1 MRFTT
6 RLLLRLSLLLPLAAA
21 APAALAAYPDK
32 PIRIIVTAAA
42 GSPLDA
48 MARMVGKLLG
58 AELKVP
64 MVVEN
69 KVGGTGAVGMAQA
82 LQLPADGYTLVT
94 ATGSTS
100 FLMAE
105 ANTPYSTDDFLFF
118 RGLQAE
124 PSSMAVRADSPYKNL
139 KELVAALKTTPDKV
153 SIGGFAAAGF
163 HQYVFYRLQQE
174 AGVKGVWVPFNGGN
188 QAVLALMGQHVQ
200 AAGIT
205 PSSALPQIQRGDLRL
220 LGISSPT
227 RDPNFPDVPTYKEQ
241 GFNVVEEIW
250 RGLMVRKG
258 TSPEVIATLNA
269 ALDRMEATTEWKTF
283 MVDNKQASMRL
294 NSAQM
299 QKHVEAEVSSRRE
312 FLKGVGNVGA
322 K

>member
-1 MRFTT
+1 MRLPL
-6 RLLLRLSLLLPLAAA
+6 RLLFVFALALACRA
-21 APAALAAYPDK
+21 GLAAYPDK
-32 PIRIIVTAAA
+32 PIRIIVTSAA

-58 AELKVP
+58 PELKVP
-64 MVVEN
+64 IVIEN

-82 LQLPADGYTLVT
+82 MQLPADGYTLVT

-105 ANTPYSTDDFLFF
+105 AKSAYSPEDFLFF

-124 PSSMAVRADSPYKNL
+124 PSSMAVRADSPYRSM
-139 KELVAALKTTPDKV
+139 KELVAALKATPEKV
-153 SIGGFAAAGF
+153 SVGGFAAAGF
-163 HQYVFYRLQQE
+163 HQYVYYRLQQE
-174 AGVKGVWVPFNGGN
+174 AGVQGVWVPFNGGN
-188 QAVLALMGQHVQ
+188 QAVLALMGGHVQ

-205 PSSALPQIQRGDLRL
+205 PSSALPQIQRGELRL
-220 LGISSPT
+220 LGISSPQ

-258 TSPEVIATLNA
+258 TPPEALATLNA
-269 ALDRMEATTEWKTF
+269 ALDRIEAMPEWKTF
-283 MVDNKQASMRL
+283 MADNKQSFMRL
-294 NSAQM
+294 SSAQM
-299 QKHVEAEVSSRRE
+299 QKHVETEVKSRRD
-312 FLKGVGNVGA
+312 FLQALGSGGK
-322 K
+322 